1 METDRR
7 LGQRHHPMGQ
17 CLEDTMQN
25 RLQARRSEWIETFRS
40 RARLDLLPEWTCMD
54 APERGA
60 ALEDPW
66 AEIHR
71 PDWAERGLLSWPRG
85 GIWKR
90 LRLQLSCPEPWRRSA
105 SGQERLVLSWWADQ
119 VRLWVDGVLV
129 HLSLI
134 HISEP
139 TRQEAISYAVFC
151 L

>member
-1 METDRR
+1 
-7 LGQRHHPMGQ
+7 
-17 CLEDTMQN
+17 
-25 RLQARRSEWIETFRS
+25 
-40 RARLDLLPEWTCMD
+40 MD

-129 HLSLI
+129 HEGDLFDTRCRWPLPPSWRQGQRICARIAQPLS
-134 HISEP
+134 
-139 TRQEAISYAVFC
+139 
-151 L
+151 